1 MSPWIP
7 RCCGIPT
14 AVPIQLVKTSF
25 LRVRRLMAYP
35 VAMETPPALP
45 HEVCERT
52 PPEAQAYIRALGACL
67 ETLASMVHALQEQV
81 GTLQALLHQTSQNS
95 SRPPSSDPSQHR
107 RPRRPR
113 SHRRRGGQPGHPGH
127 TRTLIP
133 VEEVDEVVVIKPE
146 QCPHCPAPLS
156 GDDLQPWRHQVI
168 EMPPITPVVTEYQ
181 WHQLVCATCGE
192 VTRAPWPAGLPSG
205 TYGPR
210 VQAMVALYT
219 GAYRLSK
226 RTTQQMMD
234 EVFGVPM
241 SVGTISQLE
250 QATTAAVAAP
260 VEEAH
265 TYVHEQAVAHLDET
279 RWRQGGK
286 RAWLWVAVTSWVTV
300 FVVRMSRGGHVAREL
315 LGEHFAGIL
324 VTDRYS
330 AYNWYPVR
338 WRQVCWSHVLR
349 DFEVI
354 RGRGGAS
361 EEIGEA
367 LLAQAHQM
375 FAWWHRVR
383 EGTLKRSTFRSYMTP
398 LRREVERL
406 LETGSQCGVAKTE
419 GTCREI
425 LKRREALWTFVQV
438 KGVEPTNNAAERSIR
453 PGVQWRKGSFGT
465 QGEDGSRFV
474 ASMMTVVATLRQ
486 QKRSVLEYLT
496 AAHEAALRGEAAP
509 SLLSSN
515 DQKSQTAA

>member
-1 MSPWIP
+1 
-7 RCCGIPT
+7 
-14 AVPIQLVKTSF
+14 
-25 LRVRRLMAYP
+25 
-35 VAMETPPALP
+35 METLPALR
-45 HEVCERT
+45 HEVWEWT
-52 PPEAQAYIRALGACL
+52 PPEAQAYMRALEARV
-67 ETLASMVHALQEQV
+67 ETLTSMVHALQEQV
-81 GTLQALLHQTSQNS
+81 GTLQEQLHQTSRNS
-95 SRPPSSDPSQHR
+95 SRPPSSDPPQHQR
-107 RPRRPR
+107 PHRPRGQ
-113 SHRRRGGQPGHPGH
+113 RRRGGQPGHPGS
-127 TRTLIP
+127 TRPLIP
-133 VEEVDEVVVIKPE
+133 VEEVDEVVVLKPT
-146 QCPHCPAPLS
+146 QCTHCQAPLS
-156 GDDLQPWRHQVI
+156 GDDPKPWRHQVLEI
-168 EMPPITPVVTEYQ
+168 PPIKPVVTEYQ
-181 WHQLVCATCGE
+181 WHQLACPSCGAT
-192 VTRAPWPAGLPSG
+192 TRAPWPAGVPSG

-210 VQAMVALYT
+210 VQATVALCT

-234 EVFGVPM
+234 EVFGVPL
-241 SVGTISQLE
+241 SVGTISPLE

-260 VEEAH
+260 IEQAR
-265 TYVHEQAVAHLDET
+265 TSVHEQAVAHLDET
-279 RWRQGGK
+279 SWRQGGK
-286 RAWLWVAVTSWVTV
+286 RAWLWVAVTSLVTV
-300 FVVRMSRGGHVAREL
+300 FVVRMSRGGQVAREL
-315 LGEHFAGIL
+315 LGETFAGIL

-338 WRQVCWSHVLR
+338 WRQLCWAHVLR
-349 DFEVI
+349 DFEAI
-354 RGRGGAS
+354 RGRGGVC
-361 EEIGEA
+361 EEIGDA

-375 FAWWHRVR
+375 FSWWHRVR